1 MRRLLMSA
9 LAAGLVTVGLATA
22 PPAGAD
28 HIDEYVAY
36 SSGNQ
41 EVPRS
46 GEDGWA
52 WSVFRV
58 YEDRIEYS
66 STAFDVD
73 DVEAVHLHGA
83 PRGEN
88 GPVVVSL
95 VDDIVDDTRVAGTIT
110 PDEIDG
116 MSVDELVQAMATEQ
130 IYINFHT
137 PELPD
142 GAIRGQ
148 VVASPTF
155 EAAPPAPDTFGL
167 TLGALPHDP
176 AADGGSDPS
185 GSVEMTVDGNML
197 TVELE
202 ASGLAPG
209 LPHAQHLHG
218 ALEGGNVCPVATDD
232 TDGNGLIDTTEG
244 VPSYGGI
251 QASLTTEGDTSADS
265 ALAVDRF
272 PVADEDGNLSYTRT
286 FEVSDEVADAVG
298 HLHVVVHGI
307 DVNGDGGYDAGA
319 GASPLDP
326 ALPLEATVPAL
337 CGA

>member
-1 MRRLLMSA
+1 MRRLIMSA
-9 LAAGLVTVGLATA
+9 LAAALVTVGLATA

-46 GEDGWA
+46 DEDGWA

-66 STAFDVD
+66 STVFDVD
-73 DVEAVHLHGA
+73 DVEAVHLHAA

-130 IYINFHT
+130 VYFNVHT
-137 PELPD
+137 SAHPD

-155 EAAPPAPDTFGL
+155 TPAPTAPRTVSL
-167 TLGALPHDP
+167 SLGALPHDP
-176 AADGGSDPS
+176 TADGGSDPS
-185 GSVEMTVDGNML
+185 GTVDLTVDGTML
-197 TVELE
+197 TVDLE

-218 ALEGGNVCPVATDD
+218 ALDAANVCPVASDD
-232 TDGNGLIDTTEG
+232 ADGNGLVDTTEG
-244 VPSYGGI
+244 VPSYGTI
-251 QASLTTEGDTSADS
+251 QATLTTEGDTSPAS

-272 PVADEDGNLSYTRT
+272 PIADEDGNLSYSRT
-286 FEVSDEVADAVG
+286 FEVSDEIVDAIDN
-298 HLHVVVHGI
+298 LHVVVHGI
-307 DVNGDGGYDAGA
+307 DVNGDGAYDMGA

-337 CGA
+337 CGV